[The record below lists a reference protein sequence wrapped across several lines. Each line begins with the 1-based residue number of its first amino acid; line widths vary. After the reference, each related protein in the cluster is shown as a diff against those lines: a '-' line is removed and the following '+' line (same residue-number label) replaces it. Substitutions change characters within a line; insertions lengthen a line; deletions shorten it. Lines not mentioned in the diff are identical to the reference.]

1 VRMDRVS
8 DDLAAVVGL
17 IRDAKRI
24 TAICHESP
32 DGDTLGAALA
42 VAVVAERLG
51 KEAEVVAGDPI
62 PHFLEFLPRV
72 ERVRT
77 EPQLEPDVA
86 VIVDAGDL
94 ARTGSVARD
103 HADWLARATLVNID
117 HHVSNPRF
125 GAANLVDPSAAA
137 TCEIVTLM
145 LPELGIS
152 LDTELATCL
161 AAGLVQDTHTFAHSN
176 ATPRTLHVA
185 ADLVAAGAPLSAI
198 HRAIYAD
205 KPFAT
210 LRLWGLMLA
219 GISEGEGGRIIHS
232 SMTLAMLAETGNDAS
247 ASEGF
252 VDLMGL
258 TKGADVIVLFKEA
271 EPKRIRVSVRTSDR
285 ADAVAITSQFGGGGH
300 ARAAGCTVETDLQEA
315 RAQVLAACER
325 ELARGDAGGR

>member
-1 VRMDRVS
+1 MS
-8 DDLAAVVGL
+8 AMSEDLAAVIAH
-17 IRDAKRI
+17 IRGAQRI

-42 VAVVAERLG
+42 VALIAERLG
-51 KEAEVVAGDPI
+51 KGAEVVAGDPI
-62 PHFLEFLPRV
+62 PHFLEFLPHVDRV
-72 ERVRT
+72 LT
-77 EPQLEPDVA
+77 QPQLEPDVA

-125 GAANLVDPSAAA
+125 GASNLVDPSAAA
-137 TCEIVTLM
+137 TCEIVALM
-145 LPELGIS
+145 LPELGIT
-152 LDTELATCL
+152 LDAELATCL
-161 AAGLVQDTHTFAHSN
+161 AAGLVQDTHTFAHPN
-176 ATPRTLHVA
+176 ATPRTLRVA

-198 HRAIYAD
+198 NRAIYAD
-205 KPFAT
+205 KPYST

-219 GISEGEGGRIIHS
+219 GIQDAADERIIHA

-258 TKGADVIVLFKEA
+258 TRGADVIVLFKEA
-271 EPKRIRVSVRTSDR
+271 EPNKIRVSVRTSDR
-285 ADAVAITSQFGGGGH
+285 ADAVAITSEFGGGGH
-300 ARAAGCTVETDLQEA
+300 ARAAGCTIEADLDGA
-315 RAQVLAACER
+315 RTQLLAVAVR
-325 ELARGDAGGR
+325 ELARSDAGGR

>member
-1 VRMDRVS
+1 MDRAG
-8 DDLAAVVGL
+8 DDLAAVVAA

-42 VAVVAERLG
+42 IAVVAERLG

-62 PHFLEFLPRV
+62 PPFLEFLPRV
-72 ERVRT
+72 DRVRSQ
-77 EPQLEPDVA
+77 PQLEPDVA

-103 HADWLARATLVNID
+103 HADWLARAKLVNID

-125 GAANLVDPSAAA
+125 GVANLVDPSAAA
-137 TCEIVTLM
+137 TCEIVALM
-145 LPELGIS
+145 LSELGIT
-152 LDTELATCL
+152 LDMELATCL
-161 AAGLVQDTHTFAHSN
+161 AAGLVQDTHTFAHPN
-176 ATPRTLHVA
+176 ATPRTLRVA

-198 HRAIYAD
+198 NRAIYAD

-219 GISEGEGGRIIHS
+219 GIQDAASGRIIHA
-232 SMTLAMLAETGNDAS
+232 SMTLAMLAETGNDPS

-258 TKGADVIVLFKEA
+258 TRGADVIVLFKEA
-271 EPKRIRVSVRTSDR
+271 EPQRIRISVRTSER

-300 ARAAGCTVETDLQEA
+300 PRAAGCTVEAGLDEA
-315 RAQVLAACER
+315 RARVLAACER